1 MKDYSGPHPVIHM
14 AVLRKGFDIKKLVYE
29 RTIYGFVA
37 WCHEIGISP
46 NIVKLNRGDCCRVS
60 TAELIAKNLR
70 MSFNSI
76 FKRTTIKQ
84 NSWGNRFGY
93 KLKHDEFKALL
104 TKRKLNVR
112 SAAEIC
118 GIHYVTLYTYLRNER
133 VARFKTAVQIADGLR
148 VPIETI
154 FQVQDY

>member
-1 MKDYSGPHPVIHM
+1 M

-37 WCHEIGISP
+37 WCKEIGISP

-70 MSFNSI
+70 MSFNCL

-93 KLKHDEFKALL
+93 RLKHDEFKALL
-104 TKRKLNVR
+104 TKRKLNVQG
-112 SAAEIC
+112 AAEIC
-118 GIHYVTLYTYLRNER
+118 GVHFVTLYSYLRDEK
-133 VARFKTAVQIADGLR
+133 VARFKTAVLIADGLK

>member
-1 MKDYSGPHPVIHM
+1 MKDYSGPQPVIHM
-14 AVLRKGFDIKKLVYE
+14 AVLRKGIDIKKLVYE

-60 TAELIAKNLR
+60 TAEHIAKSLR
-70 MSFNSI
+70 MSFNCL

-133 VARFKTAVQIADGLR
+133 VARFKTAVQIADGLK

>member
-1 MKDYSGPHPVIHM
+1 MKDYSGPQPVMHM
-14 AVLRKGFDIKKLVYE
+14 AVLRKGLDLKKLVYE
-29 RTIYGFVA
+29 RTPYGFVT
-37 WCHEIGISP
+37 WCHEVGISP
-46 NIVKLNRGDCCRVS
+46 RIIKLNRGDCCRIS

-76 FKRTTIKQ
+76 FKHTTIKQ

-104 TKRKLNVR
+104 AKRKLNVQG
-112 SAAEIC
+112 AAEIC
-118 GIHYVTLYTYLRNER
+118 GVHYVTLYCYLRNEN
-133 VARFKTAVQIADGLR
+133 VARFKTAVIIADALK
-148 VPIETI
+148 VPIESV

>member
-1 MKDYSGPHPVIHM
+1 MKDYSGPRPVIHM
-14 AVLRKGFDIKKLVYE
+14 AVLRKGLDIKKLVYE

-93 KLKHDEFKALL
+93 KLKPDEFKALL
-104 TKRKLNVR
+104 AKRKLNLQG
-112 SAAEIC
+112 AAEIC

>member
-1 MKDYSGPHPVIHM
+1 MKDYSGPQPVIHM

-60 TAELIAKNLR
+60 TAELIAKSLR

-76 FKRTTIKQ
+76 FKSTTIKQ

-118 GIHYVTLYTYLRNER
+118 GIHYVTLYTYLRNKS
-133 VARFKTAVQIADGLR
+133 VARFKTAVQIADGLK

>member
-1 MKDYSGPHPVIHM
+1 
-14 AVLRKGFDIKKLVYE
+14 
-29 RTIYGFVA
+29 
-37 WCHEIGISP
+37 
-46 NIVKLNRGDCCRVS
+46 
-60 TAELIAKNLR
+60 

-76 FKRTTIKQ
+76 FKHTTIKQ

-104 TKRKLNVR
+104 IKRNLNVQG
-112 SAAEIC
+112 AAEIC
-118 GIHYVTLYTYLRNER
+118 GVHFVTLYSYLRDEK
-133 VARFKTAVQIADGLR
+133 VARFKTAVQIADGLK

>member
-1 MKDYSGPHPVIHM
+1 MKDYSGPQPVIHM

-37 WCHEIGISP
+37 WCHEIGVSP
-46 NIVKLNRGDCCRVS
+46 SIVKLNRGECCRVS

-133 VARFKTAVQIADGLR
+133 VARFKTAVQIADGLK

>member
-1 MKDYSGPHPVIHM
+1 MKEYSGQQPVIHM
-14 AVLRKGFDIKKLVYE
+14 AVLRKGLDIKKLVYE

-46 NIVKLNRGDCCRVS
+46 NIVKLNRGDCCRIS
-60 TAELIAKNLR
+60 TAEHIAKSLR
-70 MSFNSI
+70 MSFNCL
-76 FKRTTIKQ
+76 FKHTTIKQ

-104 TKRKLNVR
+104 AKRNLNVQR
-112 SAAEIC
+112 AAEIC
-118 GIHYVTLYTYLRNER
+118 GVHYVTLYTYLRNES
-133 VARFKTAVQIADGLR
+133 VARFTTAVQIADSLK

>member
-1 MKDYSGPHPVIHM
+1 MKDYSGPQPVIHM
-14 AVLRKGFDIKKLVYE
+14 AVLRKGLDIKKLVYE

-60 TAELIAKNLR
+60 TAEHIAKSLR
-70 MSFNSI
+70 MSFNCL

-133 VARFKTAVQIADGLR
+133 VARFKTAVQIADGLK

>member
-1 MKDYSGPHPVIHM
+1 M
-14 AVLRKGFDIKKLVYE
+14 AVLRKGFDIKQLVYE
-29 RTIYGFVA
+29 RTPYGFVA
-37 WCHEIGISP
+37 WCQEIGISP

-60 TAELIAKNLR
+60 TAEHIAKNLR
-70 MSFNSI
+70 MSFNCL

-93 KLKHDEFKALL
+93 RLKINEFNALL
-104 TKRKLNVR
+104 SKRKIKVKDV
-112 SAAEIC
+112 AEIC
-118 GIHYVTLYTYLRNER
+118 GVHYVTLYSYLRNGN
-133 VARFKTAVQIADGLR
+133 VARFKTAVLIADGLR

>member
-1 MKDYSGPHPVIHM
+1 MKDYSGPQPVIHM
-14 AVLRKGFDIKKLVYE
+14 AVLRKGLDIKKLVYE

-60 TAELIAKNLR
+60 TAEHIAKSLR
-70 MSFNSI
+70 MSFNCL

-118 GIHYVTLYTYLRNER
+118 GIHYVTLYTYLRGES
-133 VARFKTAVQIADGLR
+133 VARFKSAVQIADGLK

>member
-1 MKDYSGPHPVIHM
+1 MKDYSGPQPVIHM
-14 AVLRKGFDIKKLVYE
+14 AVLRKGLDIKKLVYE

-60 TAELIAKNLR
+60 TAEHIAKNLR

>member
-1 MKDYSGPHPVIHM
+1 MKDYSGPQPVIHM

-29 RTIYGFVA
+29 RTTYGFVA

-60 TAELIAKNLR
+60 TAEHIAKSLR

-133 VARFKTAVQIADGLR
+133 VARFKTAVQIADGLK

>member
-1 MKDYSGPHPVIHM
+1 MKDYSGPQPVIHM
-14 AVLRKGFDIKKLVYE
+14 AVLRKGLDIKKLVYE

-46 NIVKLNRGDCCRVS
+46 NIVKLNRGDCCRGS
-60 TAELIAKNLR
+60 TAEHIAKSLR

-104 TKRKLNVR
+104 TKRKLNVQ

-133 VARFKTAVQIADGLR
+133 VARFNTAVQISDGLK

>member
-1 MKDYSGPHPVIHM
+1 MKDYSGPQPVIHM
-14 AVLRKGFDIKKLVYE
+14 AVLRKGLDIKKLVYE

-70 MSFNSI
+70 MSFNCL

>member
-1 MKDYSGPHPVIHM
+1 M

-37 WCHEIGISP
+37 WCKEVGISP

-70 MSFNSI
+70 MSFNCL

-112 SAAEIC
+112 RAAEIC

-148 VPIETI
+148 VPIEAI

>member
-1 MKDYSGPHPVIHM
+1 MKDYSGPQPVIHM
-14 AVLRKGFDIKKLVYE
+14 AVLRKGLDIKKLVYE

-60 TAELIAKNLR
+60 TAEHIAKSLR
-70 MSFNSI
+70 MSFNCL
-76 FKRTTIKQ
+76 FKPTTIKQ

-112 SAAEIC
+112 NAAEIC

>member
-1 MKDYSGPHPVIHM
+1 MKDCSGQQPVIHM
-14 AVLRKGFDIKKLVYE
+14 AVLRKGLDIKKLVYE

-46 NIVKLNRGDCCRVS
+46 NIIKLNHGECCRVS

-70 MSFNSI
+70 MSFNCL

-93 KLKHDEFKALL
+93 RLKINEFKALL
-104 TKRKLNVR
+104 SKRKLTVKD
-112 SAAEIC
+112 AAEIC
-118 GIHYVTLYTYLRNER
+118 GVHFVTLYSYLRNEK
-133 VARFKTAVQIADGLR
+133 VARFKTAVLIADGLK

>member
-1 MKDYSGPHPVIHM
+1 MKDYSGPQPVIHM
-14 AVLRKGFDIKKLVYE
+14 AVLRKGLDIKKLVYE

-60 TAELIAKNLR
+60 TAEVIAKNLR

-133 VARFKTAVQIADGLR
+133 VARFKTAVQIADGLK

>member
-1 MKDYSGPHPVIHM
+1 M

-70 MSFNSI
+70 MSFNCL

-93 KLKHDEFKALL
+93 KLKHGEFKALL

>member
-1 MKDYSGPHPVIHM
+1 MKDYSGPQPVIHM

-37 WCHEIGISP
+37 WCKEVGISP

-70 MSFNSI
+70 MSFNCL

-112 SAAEIC
+112 RAAEIC

-148 VPIETI
+148 VPIEAI

>member
-1 MKDYSGPHPVIHM
+1 MKDYSGPQPVIHM

-37 WCHEIGISP
+37 WCKEIGISP

-70 MSFNSI
+70 MSFNCL

-104 TKRKLNVR
+104 SKRKLNVR
-112 SAAEIC
+112 DAAEIC
-118 GIHYVTLYTYLRNER
+118 GIHYVTLYTYFRDER

>member
-1 MKDYSGPHPVIHM
+1 MKDYSSSQPVIHM
-14 AVLRKGFDIKKLVYE
+14 AVLRKGFDIKQLVYE
-29 RTIYGFVA
+29 RTPYGFVN
-37 WCHEIGISP
+37 WCQEIGISP
-46 NIVKLNRGDCCRVS
+46 RIIKLNRGDCCRIS

-76 FKRTTIKQ
+76 FKHTTIKQ

-104 TKRKLNVR
+104 TKRKLNVQG
-112 SAAEIC
+112 AAEIC
-118 GIHYVTLYTYLRNER
+118 GVHFVTLYSYLRDEK
-133 VARFKTAVQIADGLR
+133 VARFKTAVLIADGLK

>member
-1 MKDYSGPHPVIHM
+1 MKDYSGPQPVIHM
-14 AVLRKGFDIKKLVYE
+14 AVLRKGLDIKKLVYE

-37 WCHEIGISP
+37 WCKEVGISP

-60 TAELIAKNLR
+60 TAELIAKNLQ
-70 MSFNSI
+70 MSFNCL

-104 TKRKLNVR
+104 SKRKLNVR
-112 SAAEIC
+112 NAAEIC
-118 GIHYVTLYTYLRNER
+118 GIHYVTLYTYLRDER

>member
-1 MKDYSGPHPVIHM
+1 MKDYSGPQPVIHM
-14 AVLRKGFDIKKLVYE
+14 AVLRKGLDIKKLVYE

-60 TAELIAKNLR
+60 TAEHIAKSLR

-118 GIHYVTLYTYLRNER
+118 GIHYVTLYTYLRDER

>member
-1 MKDYSGPHPVIHM
+1 M
-14 AVLRKGFDIKKLVYE
+14 AVLRKGLDIKKLVYE

-46 NIVKLNRGDCCRVS
+46 NIVKLNRGECCRVS

-70 MSFNSI
+70 MSFNCL

-93 KLKHDEFKALL
+93 KLRHDEFKALL

-112 SAAEIC
+112 DAAEIC

>member
-1 MKDYSGPHPVIHM
+1 MKDYSGPQPVIHM
-14 AVLRKGFDIKKLVYE
+14 AVLRKGLDIKKLVYE

-37 WCHEIGISP
+37 WCQEIGISP
-46 NIVKLNRGDCCRVS
+46 NIVKLNRSDCCRVS

-104 TKRKLNVR
+104 TKRKLNVQG
-112 SAAEIC
+112 AAEIC

>member
-1 MKDYSGPHPVIHM
+1 MKDYSGPQPVIHM
-14 AVLRKGFDIKKLVYE
+14 AVLRKGLDIKKLVYE

>member
-1 MKDYSGPHPVIHM
+1 MKDSRPQPVIHM
-14 AVLRKGFDIKKLVYE
+14 AVLRKGFDIKQLVYE
-29 RTIYGFVA
+29 RTPYGFVA
-37 WCHEIGISP
+37 WCQEIGISP
-46 NIVKLNRGDCCRVS
+46 NIVKLNRGECCRIS

-76 FKRTTIKQ
+76 FKHTTIKQ

-104 TKRKLNVR
+104 TKRKLNVQG
-112 SAAEIC
+112 AAEIC
-118 GIHYVTLYTYLRNER
+118 GVHFVTLYSYLRDEK
-133 VARFKTAVQIADGLR
+133 VARFKTAVLIADGLK

>member
-1 MKDYSGPHPVIHM
+1 MKDYSGPQPVIHM

-60 TAELIAKNLR
+60 TAEHIAKSLR
-70 MSFNSI
+70 MSFNCL

-118 GIHYVTLYTYLRNER
+118 GIHYVTLYTCLRSER
-133 VARFKTAVQIADGLR
+133 VARFKTAVQIADGLK

>member
-1 MKDYSGPHPVIHM
+1 MKDYSGPQPVIHM
-14 AVLRKGFDIKKLVYE
+14 AVLRKGLDIKKLVYE

-37 WCHEIGISP
+37 WCKEVGISP

-70 MSFNSI
+70 MSFNCL

-104 TKRKLNVR
+104 TKRKLKVR
-112 SAAEIC
+112 DAAEIC